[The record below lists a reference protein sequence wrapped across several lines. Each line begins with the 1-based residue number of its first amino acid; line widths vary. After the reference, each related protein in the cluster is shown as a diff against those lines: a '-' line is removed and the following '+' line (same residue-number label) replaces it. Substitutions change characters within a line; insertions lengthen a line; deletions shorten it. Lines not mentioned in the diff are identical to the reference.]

1 MLPYLTAWRLL
12 DRVVLRLSLA
22 DLPCMR
28 REASRLRL
36 SPGTSP
42 LPSAFCHP
50 PCSLWDTYS
59 QSWMGGYN
67 FYPNRHSG
75 GYHCHGSGAT
85 RKCYYPREVAWEW
98 ASTPFVNAQ
107 NCGPGCITSSDIPL
121 DVAGERQEGLGM
133 VGITDRV
140 KTVVE
145 EWAVR
150 LKNGHAG

>member
-1 MLPYLTAWRLL
+1 
-12 DRVVLRLSLA
+12 
-22 DLPCMR
+22 
-28 REASRLRL
+28 
-36 SPGTSP
+36 
-42 LPSAFCHP
+42 
-50 PCSLWDTYS
+50 
-59 QSWMGGYN
+59 MGGYN

-140 KTVVE
+140 KNVVE
-145 EWAVR
+145 EWACR
-150 LKNGHAG
+150 SRELAGRQEGGGSSGSFASSDCWPNTT